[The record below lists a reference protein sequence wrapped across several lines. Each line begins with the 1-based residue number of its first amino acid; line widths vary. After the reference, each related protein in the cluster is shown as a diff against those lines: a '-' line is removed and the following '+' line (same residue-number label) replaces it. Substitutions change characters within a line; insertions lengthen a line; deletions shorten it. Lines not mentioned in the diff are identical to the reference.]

1 MPICALA
8 LQAGVQGQQMTPL
21 SGLIANGT
29 TLRHLVCEVVMPI
42 WALAL
47 QAGGQHK
54 YPDGQHKYP
63 DGQHKYPDGQHKYP
77 DGQHKYPDG
86 QHKYPNGQPNARH
99 QVHEGPA
106 RVRSPSLQG
115 WGASCTCEC
124 VRVHLCICVCMRL
137 LACSQYQDC
146 WYTHTHTCKPR
157 LYLCTVCT
165 MAMDYKVIP
174 RPWVPSYFSEE
185 MFSFVFILPRHP
197 VVPALPYEHTYIY
210 TTYTNT
216 HTSSVSGLPTN
227 TLTQTQ
233 TQIHTHPPYLVFQ
246 QTQLHKHKH
255 KHRYTHILRIWP
267 SKKHT
272 HSQ

>member
-63 DGQHKYPDGQHKYP
+63 
-77 DGQHKYPDG
+77 
-86 QHKYPNGQPNARH
+86 NGQPNARH

-124 VRVHLCICVCMRL
+124 VRVHLCICVCMRAYHL
-137 LACSQYQDC
+137 Q
-146 WYTHTHTCKPR
+146 
-157 LYLCTVCT
+157 TV
-165 MAMDYKVIP
+165 
-174 RPWVPSYFSEE
+174 R
-185 MFSFVFILPRHP
+185 FILTSQRSS
-197 VVPALPYEHTYIY
+197 PALTYGAILQCSSRCELG
-210 TTYTNT
+210 TPGTCAIF
-216 HTSSVSGLPTN
+216 TS
-227 TLTQTQ
+227 
-233 TQIHTHPPYLVFQ
+233 
-246 QTQLHKHKH
+246 K
-255 KHRYTHILRIWP
+255 
-267 SKKHT
+267 
-272 HSQ
+272 